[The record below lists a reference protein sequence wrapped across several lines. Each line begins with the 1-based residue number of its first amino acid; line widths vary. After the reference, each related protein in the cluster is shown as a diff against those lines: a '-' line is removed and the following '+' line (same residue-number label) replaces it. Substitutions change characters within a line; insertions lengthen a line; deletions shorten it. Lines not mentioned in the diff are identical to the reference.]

1 MDKLY
6 FWLTLKAIKGLGER
20 SIKKL
25 YTFYK
30 DPKLV
35 LESHEKELEQ
45 VVGKEKAFRIKNR
58 ELSFDPQEVL
68 KQVER
73 EGIKYLTLDDENYP
87 KLLKSIEDPPP
98 VLFYRG
104 QIKELPFV
112 AVVGTRKPEYY
123 SVSFTK
129 DLIKQLIGMSFGIVS
144 GGARGIDLLSHKY
157 AVEFGGYTV
166 CVLGFGILNMPKH
179 LEFLLSKGSAVISE
193 FLPTEPPS
201 DYTFPRRNRIISGMS
216 QAVFIVE
223 AGINSGA
230 LITAEYA
237 YKQKRPVYAHIGVG
251 KSDRW
256 DGCAKLINEGK
267 AKFFRNAQE
276 TLLNTKMLTKS
287 DGILNLLTSPK
298 TFDELI
304 EISGLPATEL
314 LRILTEYELSGK
326 VVKMGAYYRLL

>member
-30 DPKLV
+30 DPKLI
-35 LESHEKELEQ
+35 LESHQKELEQ
-45 VVGKEKAFRIKNR
+45 VVGKEKAFRIKNG

-87 KLLKSIEDPPP
+87 KLLKDIQDPPP
-98 VLFYRG
+98 VLFYMG

-129 DLIKQLIGMSFGIVS
+129 DLIKQLLSMSFGIVS
-144 GGARGIDLLSHKY
+144 GGAKGIDLLSHRY

-166 CVLGFGILNMPKH
+166 CVLGFGILNMPKY
-179 LEFLLSKGSAVISE
+179 LEFLLSKGSFIISE

-216 QAVFIVE
+216 QGVFIVE

-237 YKQKRPVYAHIGVG
+237 YKQKKPVYAHIGVG

-267 AKFFRNAQE
+267 AKFFRSIEDIIPKGNVHKGNDE
-276 TLLNTKMLTKS
+276 ILTLLA
-287 DGILNLLTSPK
+287 SPK
-298 TFDELI
+298 TFDELMS
-304 EISGLPATEL
+304 ISGLPAKEL
-314 LRILTEYELSGK
+314 LRMLTDYELSGRIVK
-326 VVKMGAYYRLL
+326 VGAYYRLA